1 MVTLRAYSNPAEAA
15 LAKSL
20 LDDHNILCS
29 LADENAQLY
38 GGAPFAMPVRIVVA
52 DEQAEE
58 ADHVLKNADGHF
70 VDFDPAPDSGVQ
82 ETIETLSQER
92 LPGRE
97 QQLSQQSPAENNPWE
112 ILAIASLLLLPGLG
126 LLLRKHELILVAW
139 GGRRIS
145 RTSLTVFSP
154 ATAHVF
160 GALVIAV
167 ALLLTILFFYTRR
180 AIMREQT
187 AAALLRD
194 QKM

>member
-1 MVTLRAYSNPAEAA
+1 MVTLRAYSNPARAA

-20 LDDHNILCS
+20 LDDHNILCT

-38 GGAPFAMPVRIVVA
+38 GGAPFAMPVRILVA

-58 ADHVLKNADGHF
+58 ADHVLKNVDGHF
-70 VDFDPAPDSGVQ
+70 ADFDPIPDRGVQ
-82 ETIETLSQER
+82 ETIETSHER
-92 LPGRE
+92 LPERE

-112 ILAIASLLLLPGLG
+112 ILAIASLLVLPGLG
-126 LLLRKHELILVAW
+126 LLLQKHELILVASE
-139 GGRRIS
+139 RRIS
-145 RTSLTVFSP
+145 RTSFTVFSP
-154 ATAHVF
+154 GTAHVF
-160 GALVIAV
+160 GALVIAA

>member
-1 MVTLRAYSNPAEAA
+1 MVTLRAYSNPARAA

-20 LDDHNILCS
+20 LDDHNILCT

-38 GGAPFAMPVRIVVA
+38 GGAPFAMPVRILVA

-70 VDFDPAPDSGVQ
+70 ADFDPIPDRGVQ
-82 ETIETLSQER
+82 ETIETSQER
-92 LPGRE
+92 LPERE

-112 ILAIASLLLLPGLG
+112 ILAIASLLVLPGLG
-126 LLLRKHELILVAW
+126 LLLQKHELILVASE
-139 GGRRIS
+139 RRIS

-160 GALVIAV
+160 GALVIAA

-180 AIMREQT
+180 AIMREPT

-194 QKM
+194 QKI